1 MLMMIVNA
9 MSIRALATLPVALL
23 ITGVGLVGEGWA
35 NESPAVEPSAQVEAV
50 TLIEDSALAGES
62 GAVDLVGDAG
72 EATPPSPLTET
83 SVDHAVEQGGE
94 PVSRLC
100 ADLSCADLS
109 TAASDLVPL
118 PTAVIPNQPSDL
130 AQTSPTDTAP
140 VADTEAAP
148 AAGST
153 GNLAAA
159 AQNPIANLISVPFQN
174 NTNFGLGPNNDRTQ
188 NILNIQPVVP
198 VPLSDDL
205 LLVTRTI
212 LPIVL
217 QPDAGGSGSIFGLGD
232 LNPTFFFVPITES
245 RLTWGVG
252 PTFVLPT
259 ATDRQTGTGKWSAGP
274 AGVVV
279 VSSGQWVYGGLAN
292 QIWSFAGDGSRPAVS
307 QFLLQ
312 PFVNY
317 NLPNGWYLTSSP
329 VITANWNAAGGDQWT
344 VPIGGGA
351 GKLFRVGTQPLNAS
365 LQLYWNAV
373 RPTNG
378 ADFSLRAQVQLL
390 FPR

>member
-1 MLMMIVNA
+1 MTTAIVNA
-9 MSIRALATLPVALL
+9 RSMGAIAATLPLALL
-23 ITGVGLVGEGWA
+23 IAGSTLVGSSWA
-35 NESPAVEPSAQVEAV
+35 SESPAA
-50 TLIEDSALAGES
+50 DSAAPVEEVGFTENPAMAGEIT
-62 GAVDLVGDAG
+62 L
-72 EATPPSPLTET
+72 PSPLAEAE
-83 SVDHAVEQGGE
+83 VPVEQGGD
-94 PVSRLC
+94 SASGLC
-100 ADLSCADLS
+100 PELPCADLS

-118 PTAVIPNQPSDL
+118 PAAMISNPPSDSTL
-130 AQTSPTDTAP
+130 AQTPP
-140 VADTEAAP
+140 TEAAP
-148 AAGST
+148 AADST
-153 GNLAAA
+153 SNLAAA

-174 NTNFGLGPNNDRTQ
+174 NTNFGLGPNGDRTQ

-198 VPLSDDL
+198 VPLSNDL

-232 LNPTFFFVPITES
+232 LNPTFFFVPVTAS
-245 RLTWGVG
+245 NLTWGVG
-252 PTFVLPT
+252 PTVVLPT
-259 ATDRQTGTGKWSAGP
+259 ATDRQTGAGKWSAGP

-279 VSSGQWVYGGLAN
+279 VSSGQWVYGGLAT
-292 QIWSFAGDGSRPAVS
+292 QIWSFAGDGSRPDVS

-312 PFVNY
+312 PFLNY

-329 VITANWNAAGGDQWT
+329 IITANWNAAGGDQWT